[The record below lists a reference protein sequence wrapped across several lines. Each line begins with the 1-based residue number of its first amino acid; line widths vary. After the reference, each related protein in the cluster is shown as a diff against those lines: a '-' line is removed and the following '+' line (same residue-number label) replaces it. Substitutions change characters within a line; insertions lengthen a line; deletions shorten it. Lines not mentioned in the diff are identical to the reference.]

1 MAILSAPARKFK
13 PSRVLESTWD
23 SFRKGL
29 NTLLRDSEL
38 SPEQAKQMQN
48 LVLTGKGIVTQRPG
62 SANLYQAGASL
73 ANTKVRG
80 LFGAKINDVN
90 ELLAV
95 SDAGYLTKKNGESY
109 TVIPGASWASG
120 YKVRMTQLRNQVYLV
135 QNRRPMSRYDGS
147 TLLSYVTL
155 LSPVSL
161 TATNLSGVTGTFTY
175 SWRVAAVNDVGRTL
189 ASDPVVL
196 SNLPENLDNTTVK
209 LSWSM
214 PISASGLAKNFEIYG
229 RDSGTETRMTGVSA
243 SSNTWLDT
251 GAVIPSLVSG
261 LPDFN
266 ETGGPNAKF
275 IIKSVG
281 KIIVANV
288 GSKKS
293 RLMWSGADIN
303 AGKFSWT
310 VGGGYCDIDEDD
322 GTEITGI
329 AEYEANKIIVWKE
342 RSIFQVQ
349 LTYNNDLGI
358 IDFTIS
364 KISEEVGCMSADTI
378 KPAVNNHFFIGLRPG
393 RGISLNSLGYEP
405 NIAAAVL
412 RTADISKV
420 IAPDL
425 EAVNMARLEDMFAI
439 VYGGVYWW
447 FFPIGDRAMRCMGYD
462 LERLSFNGPH
472 SFPDNPVIGT
482 IWYDSDGMPRF
493 VYGDS
498 DDNYVTEVSNN
509 YLSDKGVDFQ
519 TVFTSKREDF
529 KLPFKLK
536 TLLKAFIHLADVNG
550 GDVNVQLNIE
560 NDAGNTTTV
569 STFSVS
575 ANSQYSGF
583 GSFMFGKKK
592 FGHSDQASISST
604 NTSEVRR
611 YLNLNT
617 SDVVSAQ
624 FLVTATGAKY
634 KLIETQLT
642 AREQVSP
649 ANSWQVDD

>member
-1 MAILSAPARKFK
+1 MAILTAPARKFK

-95 SDAGYLTKKNGESY
+95 SDAGYLTKKNDESY

-425 EAVNMARLEDMFAI
+425 EAVNMARLEDMFAV

-482 IWYDSDGMPRF
+482 IWYDSAGMPRF
-493 VYGDS
+493 VYGDGS
-498 DDNYVTEVSNN
+498 GEGKVIEVSNAYSN
-509 YLSDKGVDFQ
+509 DKGTDF
-519 TVFTSKREDF
+519 TWIFGSKREDF

-536 TLLKAFIHLADVNG
+536 TLLKSFIHVSDVEG
-550 GDVNVQLNIE
+550 GALSVQV
-560 NDAGNTTTV
+560 NTTDDSGQS
-569 STFSVS
+569 STTSS
-575 ANSQYSGF
+575 ISIEAPSRYSGF
-583 GSFMFGKKK
+583 GSFMFGTKM
-592 FGHSDQASISST
+592 FGGDSQASISTT
-604 NTSEVRR
+604 NTSNVRK
-611 YLNLNT
+611 YIDHNQSNII
-617 SDVVSAQ
+617 DSAI
-624 FLVTATGAKY
+624 TISGTGVKAKIVE
-634 KLIETQLT
+634 LQLQ
-642 AREQVSP
+642 AREQPGPSP
-649 ANSWQVDD
+649 DWLAE